1 MIKIKKKKKKPEENM
16 MGFIFSW
23 DGKSLWIILV
33 KSTTIIENTN
43 KFNQTEILN
52 VSVSNI
58 DKHNEKQ
65 QGR

>member
-1 MIKIKKKKKKPEENM
+1 M

-58 DKHNEKQ
+58 DKHSEKQ